1 MDELAPKLTRDC
13 LVVGKSTVPVGT
25 AALLADRLGRL
36 TPAGIT
42 AELAWNPEFLRE
54 GFAVR
59 DTLQP
64 DRLVVGTSSAR
75 ADAGLR
81 DVYAPLLELGTPY
94 ISTDLA
100 TAELA
105 KVAANAFL
113 ATKIS
118 FINAVADVCEAAGAD
133 VVTLA
138 ETLGHDKRIGRHFLS
153 AGLGFGGGC
162 LPKDIRAFVARAD
175 ELGAADSVRF
185 LTEVDEVNNAR
196 RRHAVDLAR
205 DLVRGSFAGRR
216 VAILG
221 AAFKPNTDDVR
232 ESPALEVAAA
242 IRAEGALVRVHDPK
256 AIDNARSKRPEL
268 DYCDEPEKAC
278 EGADVVLHL
287 TEWKDYLEL
296 DPARLGSVVR
306 APRILDGRNVLPLAR
321 WRDAGWTVRSMGRP
335 PALSGSAGQRTDAV
349 RLRPPCRSPSAGI
362 VVTGAVLGGPQG
374 RDAQVVLGGLELA
387 EHPLAESPA
396 AAERHLQPGAGPG
409 LRRHGR
415 GPVRHRDH
423 GRAAVPR
430 CPRLPPALWPP
441 SAVVPLCYRRIMAVR
456 RKRSISI
463 PPELDAEIAAAAQAA
478 GMSYSAWIAQ
488 TARKEFIIRAGLK
501 AVSQYEAGY
510 GPFTPDEIAEADEW
524 ATRVTQPSGTQRTA

>member
-1 MDELAPKLTRDC
+1 MKDSRSGILSSR
-13 LVVGKSTVPVGT
+13 T
-25 AALLADRLGRL
+25 AWWSVRALLARTRLC
-36 TPAGIT
+36 
-42 AELAWNPEFLRE
+42 
-54 GFAVR
+54 
-59 DTLQP
+59 
-64 DRLVVGTSSAR
+64 GTST
-75 ADAGLR
+75 LR
-81 DVYAPLLELGTPY
+81 SSKLGTPY

-162 LPKDIRAFVARAD
+162 LPKDIRAFVARAE

-205 DLVRGSFAGRR
+205 DLVGGSFAGRR

-232 ESPALEVAAA
+232 ESPALEVAVA

-256 AIDNARSKRPEL
+256 AIDNARAKRPEL

-296 DPARLGSVVR
+296 DPARLRSVVR
-306 APRILDGRNVLPLAR
+306 VPRILDGRNALPLAR

-335 PALSGSAGQRTDAV
+335 SALFGSAGQRAAAV
-349 RLRPPCRSPSAGI
+349 RLPPPCRSPVAGI
-362 VVTGAVLGGPQG
+362 VVTN
-374 RDAQVVLGGLELA
+374 A
-387 EHPLAESPA
+387 EPSAE
-396 AAERHLQPGAGPG
+396 
-409 LRRHGR
+409 
-415 GPVRHRDH
+415 DK
-423 GRAAVPR
+423 
-430 CPRLPPALWPP
+430 PRLTL
-441 SAVVPLCYRRIMAVR
+441 
-456 RKRSISI
+456 
-463 PPELDAEIAAAAQAA
+463 
-478 GMSYSAWIAQ
+478 
-488 TARKEFIIRAGLK
+488 
-501 AVSQYEAGY
+501 GY
-510 GPFTPDEIAEADEW
+510 
-524 ATRVTQPSGTQRTA
+524 